1 MAADDN
7 TQGLLTE
14 AIVSYD
20 GIFKGMYDDNL
31 KKLFIES
38 RKMFAEGKWKEAKS
52 ILSQALNE
60 AKENAADKKALQ
72 LIFSEVERCEA
83 CKIDSATQP
92 SDVNWT
98 DVVKR
103 PLSRLKESSFGL
115 PQSIFFLNVGK
126 AGNPGFK
133 RLVGRKTLSDMWLA
147 YKIPEI
153 HCSMVTAEM
162 ILGIFYEERV
172 TDCGI
177 DIFYYPIEKNEKL
190 KIMADIM
197 KGELSNIEIVD
208 PFPLLRPTTR
218 KELCSPPEGWIV
230 DDAYDVML
238 SCGEDRIRD
247 YTKKFLTTKNL
258 TTPRLYDPACS
269 TGVFLST
276 LKKAFPNSHTIGQDL
291 SQQMADFSRERV
303 DEVYCGN
310 AMFPKIE
317 LYSADVVFVRFLN
330 SEVVTS
336 TEAEELL
343 QALLPTVKVGGY
355 MVIFGHTPVLLSSA
369 NFLMIGDFNLEQ
381 CVAVDVNKN
390 GIFQY
395 YVLRRTLVK

>member
-1 MAADDN
+1 MAADNN

-31 KKLFIES
+31 KELFNKT
-38 RKMFAEGKWKEAKS
+38 RKMFSEGKWIEAKS
-52 ILSQALNE
+52 VLSQALNE
-60 AKENAADKKALQ
+60 AKENTADKRALQ
-72 LIFSEVERCEA
+72 LIFSEVERYEA
-83 CKIDSATQP
+83 CKIDAGTIPRSVSWTQ
-92 SDVNWT
+92 
-98 DVVKR
+98 VVTR
-103 PLSRLKESSFGL
+103 PLTRLNESSFGL
-115 PQSIFFLNVGK
+115 PQSIFFLNIGK
-126 AGNPGFK
+126 AGNPDFR
-133 RLVGRKTLSDMWLA
+133 RLVGRKILSDMWLA

-153 HCSMVTAEM
+153 HCSMVTADM
-162 ILGIFYEERV
+162 ILGMYYEQRV
-172 TDCGI
+172 TDSSI
-177 DIFYYPIEKNEKL
+177 ELFYYPIHKSEKL

-197 KGELSNIEIVD
+197 NGGLTNIEIVN

-247 YTKKFLTTKNL
+247 YTKQFLATINL
-258 TTPRLYDPACS
+258 TTPKLYDPACS

-276 LKKAFPNSHTIGQDL
+276 LKKAFPNSYTIGQDL
-291 SQQMADFSRERV
+291 SQQMADFSKERV
-303 DEVYCGN
+303 DEVHCGN

-317 LYSADVVFVRFLN
+317 PYSADVVFVRFLN

-343 QALLPTVKVGGY
+343 KALLPTVKVRGY

-369 NFLMIGDFNLEQ
+369 NFMINEFSLEQ
-381 CVAVDVNKN
+381 CVAVDVNKI
-390 GIFQY
+390 GVFQY
-395 YVLRRTLVK
+395 YVIKRTWMK